1 MDLIMS
7 IIKIFMDNFK
17 VVLEVIG
24 IAAAIAVVTP
34 NKADDKV
41 VQMILNAVNFLG
53 GNFGKSTNHPDA

>member
-1 MDLIMS
+1 
-7 IIKIFMDNFK
+7 